1 MDFINTLI
9 IFTILL
15 IVILCVSFF
24 LYSIQNQIIQI
35 LENQHNELIYQL
47 DNLKNIEQQGLNILQ
62 AIDLK
67 LTGIEKSL
75 YVINQNMGL
84 KTTDFNVLILLST
97 TLIIILVVAV
107 LVNTSSTSNEQ
118 MIRVFEEHNTN
129 LMQNYFDNILNVLES
144 YNEEISKILLPVS
157 QATTREATIEFVE
170 NVAKTFVENDAVLT
184 KFSTNVAKT
193 FVENDAV
200 LTKFSTNV
208 VSTLVKNDELLSKF
222 VENAVGT
229 VVVDEE
235 LLTIV
240 QGLFS
245 NF

>member
-1 MDFINTLI
+1 MDFIITLI

-15 IVILCVSFF
+15 IVILCISFF

-75 YVINQNMGL
+75 YVINHNMGL
-84 KTTDFNVLILLST
+84 KTTDSNLLILIST
-97 TLIIILVVAV
+97 TLIIILVIAV

-118 MIRVFEEHNTN
+118 IIKVFEEYNSN
-129 LMQNYFDNILNVLES
+129 LMQNNLANILDVLKS
-144 YNEEISKILLPVS
+144 YNEGIYKMLLPVS
-157 QATTREATIEFVE
+157 DAVANLNRSISLSQIGPDLINNVTNSIPRQIVTSPKGTIEFIE
-170 NVAKTFVENDAVLT
+170 
-184 KFSTNVAKT
+184 
-193 FVENDAV
+193 
-200 LTKFSTNV
+200 NV
-208 VSTLVKNDELLSKF
+208 VSTLIENDE
-222 VENAVGT
+222 V
-229 VVVDEE
+229 
-235 LLTIV
+235 LTRV
-240 QGLFS
+240 QDISS

>member
-1 MDFINTLI
+1 MDFIITLI
-9 IFTILL
+9 TFTILL
-15 IVILCVSFF
+15 VVILCVSFF

-118 MIRVFEEHNTN
+118 LIKVFEEHNSN
-129 LMQNYFDNILNVLES
+129 LMQNNLDNILNILQS

-184 KFSTNVAKT
+184 KFSTNV
-193 FVENDAV
+193 
-200 LTKFSTNV
+200 

-229 VVVDEE
+229 IVVDEQ

-240 QGLFS
+240 QGLFP

>member
-1 MDFINTLI
+1 
-9 IFTILL
+9 
-15 IVILCVSFF
+15 
-24 LYSIQNQIIQI
+24 
-35 LENQHNELIYQL
+35 
-47 DNLKNIEQQGLNILQ
+47 
-62 AIDLK
+62 
-67 LTGIEKSL
+67 
-75 YVINQNMGL
+75 
-84 KTTDFNVLILLST
+84 
-97 TLIIILVVAV
+97 LVVAV

-118 MIRVFEEHNTN
+118 IIKVFEEHNSN
-129 LMQNYFDNILNVLES
+129 LMQNNLDNILNILQS
-144 YNEEISKILLPVS
+144 YNEEISKILLLPVS

-170 NVAKTFVENDAVLT
+170 NVV
-184 KFSTNVAKT
+184 KT

-229 VVVDEE
+229 IVVDEE